1 MDQTPRPVSRALL
14 DWSSRELEALASA
27 VQPPGVRPLTFG
39 SSGTLSRY
47 LSRAILK
54 SSMEHLVRFLTLAG
68 RELNNFGPFT

>member
-1 MDQTPRPVSRALL
+1 MGQAPRPVSRALL
-14 DWSSRELEALASA
+14 DWS

-39 SSGTLSRY
+39 SSGTVSRY